1 VKDRARS
8 LERVIETALGA
19 GVAMSGMLLVAGLVL
34 GSSAPLRWGIV
45 LLMLTPVGRVVTL
58 TLGLAL
64 QRDWPFM
71 LVSLWVLGVMLT
83 GIFVSLRL

>member
-1 VKDRARS
+1 MRTPARS
-8 LERVIETALGA
+8 LERVIEAALGA

-34 GSSAPLRWGIV
+34 GSPAPLRWGIV

-58 TLGLAL
+58 TVGLAL
-64 QRDWPFM
+64 RRDWPFV